1 MDDDAADAP
10 IKHEDPAADL
20 PPAIRDIRVGRLEEM
35 PVREVWP
42 MEERHLT
49 PWLAANLD
57 VLQAELGL
65 RLELVEREHRVGR
78 YELDLLL
85 RSVEDGRTVIV
96 ENQFGNSDHNHLG
109 QLLAY
114 AAGTEADVV
123 VWLAEAFTD
132 EHLAALEWMNTAMG
146 EGAGFFAITLK
157 AVRIGD
163 SLPAPIME
171 TRLRPNEWLKKTVR
185 QRQVVQRAAM
195 EEYDWDRYA
204 TDLRVPP
211 ERIETGKRLVAAIEN
226 ALAERGFEL
235 QVRFRKGYVGFQRAG
250 DYNVLLVDV
259 YWKAVPRLAAK
270 VPAEPSALG
279 LASPYPHLR
288 ETWDS
293 SQKEWGFTIPPSE
306 DIPDVGRLLDL
317 VLQFHPETGP
327 LRLPPA

>member
-1 MDDDAADAP
+1 
-10 IKHEDPAADL
+10 
-20 PPAIRDIRVGRLEEM
+20 
-35 PVREVWP
+35 

-49 PWLAANLD
+49 PWLAENLD
-57 VLQAELGL
+57 VLESELGL

-96 ENQFGNSDHNHLG
+96 ENQFGSSDHGHLG

-114 AAGTEADVV
+114 AAGTEADIV
-123 VWLAEAFTD
+123 VWLAEGFTD

-171 TRLRPNEWLKKTVR
+171 TKLRPNEWLKKTMR
-185 QRQVVQRAAM
+185 QRQVVQRAAL
-195 EEYDWDRYA
+195 EEYDWQRYE
-204 TDLRVPP
+204 TELRVPP
-211 ERIETGKRLVAAIEN
+211 DRIETGKRLVTAVEAALV
-226 ALAERGFEL
+226 ARGVDL

-259 YWKAVPRLAAK
+259 YWRAVPRLGAK
-270 VPAEPSALG
+270 IPAEPTALG
-279 LASPYPHLR
+279 LTSPFPELR
-288 ETWDS
+288 ETWDA
-293 SQKEWGFTIPPSE
+293 SQKEWGFTVPPGE
-306 DIPDVGRLLDL
+306 PVPDVGALLDL
-317 VLQFHPETGP
+317 VLPFHPESGP
-327 LRLPPA
+327 FRHDPM